1 MSKLIGFSFYQKVRK
16 DDLRKKIQK
25 TFNDEEPSKRQ
36 DFGDDRVNFKA
47 PEKYETDEVVLNR
60 YVINV
65 TSNGLLNKQC
75 NLGERSKF
83 HTGRTRSPTTTT
95 SGSSLKRRGQT
106 GTRGH
111 RRSIGSTAGDSGRG
125 WSRSGSRTSTPS
137 STRWRIKSRPETTEL
152 PLKVGLTMW
161 KRRRI
166 GDLGHVP

>member
-1 MSKLIGFSFYQKVRK
+1 MSKLIGLSFYQKVRK

-75 NLGERSKF
+75 N
-83 HTGRTRSPTTTT
+83 
-95 SGSSLKRRGQT
+95 
-106 GTRGH
+106 
-111 RRSIGSTAGDSGRG
+111 
-125 WSRSGSRTSTPS
+125 
-137 STRWRIKSRPETTEL
+137 
-152 PLKVGLTMW
+152 
-161 KRRRI
+161 
-166 GDLGHVP
+166 